1 MTHERLC
8 GPQRQPCPSP
18 WRCGPTFCH
27 FEDTD
32 LAHNSAAEAFYGQDY
47 ELPVVMLG
55 SPADWL
61 KDLLHTVIYIAGSVL
76 LGVLL
81 LAVLVWVTGLNR
93 FIFFV

>member
-1 MTHERLC
+1 MNTSRMC
-8 GPQRQPCPSP
+8 DGQPYRECPSG
-18 WRCGPTFCH
+18 CKDGCH
-27 FEDTD
+27 FNDAD
-32 LAHNSAAEAFYGQDY
+32 LAHNRAAEAFYGQDY
-47 ELPVVMLG
+47 ELPVVMFG

-81 LAVLVWVTGLNR
+81 LALLVWVTGLNR